1 MQMRKISKAGI
12 DLIKSFEGC
21 RLYAYKPVP
30 TEKWW
35 TIGWGHY
42 GLVKTPFYRH

>member
-42 GLVKTPFYRH
+42 GLVKTPFY